1 MDPVQREALAR
12 LRRAAAGSRQ
22 ERLLHGLRAWGD
34 AAAATRGRQQLVHGA
49 VHRFQYAQRL
59 AGVEAP
65 TTADWWAMIETGAS
79 LARAWQRWRLRDRR
93 RPAPLSSE
101 HLAMEAERVAML
113 REEALKKGDMQT
125 AIALGISRRAL
136 QRLRWPGAA
145 AALGCWA
152 RGARAAARE
161 RVVLGR
167 VRGALL
173 HRHAA
178 PALRTWAHGC
188 RRRAA
193 VYATARTLSDAP
205 TGAADALA
213 LRTMGAA
220 SYAAARK
227 LFHAPAA
234 RALRTMRAATGAT
247 RRARQQATSAP
258 TH

>member
-101 HLAMEAERVAML
+101 HLAMEAERVAVL
-113 REEALKKGDMQT
+113 REEAD
-125 AIALGISRRAL
+125 RRA
-136 QRLRWPGAA
+136 
-145 AALGCWA
+145 
-152 RGARAAARE
+152 
-161 RVVLGR
+161 
-167 VRGALL
+167 
-173 HRHAA
+173 
-178 PALRTWAHGC
+178 PASEAGELDLEQ
-188 RRRAA
+188 RRRLATGGKVISVHP
-193 VYATARTLSDAP
+193 VYFLSDSAYE
-205 TGAADALA
+205 TNRG
-213 LRTMGAA
+213 
-220 SYAAARK
+220 
-227 LFHAPAA
+227 
-234 RALRTMRAATGAT
+234 MR
-247 RRARQQATSAP
+247 
-258 TH
+258 